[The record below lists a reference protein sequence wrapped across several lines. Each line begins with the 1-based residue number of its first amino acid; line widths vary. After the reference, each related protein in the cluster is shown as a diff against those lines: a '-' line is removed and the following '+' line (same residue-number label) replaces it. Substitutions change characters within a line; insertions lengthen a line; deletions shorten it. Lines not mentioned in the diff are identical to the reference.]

1 LHTRLRLGFFAL
13 HDYCI
18 HAKLIAVILPYV
30 FVAWNMKLLS
40 IISYYVP
47 VLLLNIMLCL
57 PLSLLHKFVAMLGRS
72 DKVKLDYY
80 VERI

>member
-1 LHTRLRLGFFAL
+1 LAL
-13 HDYCI
+13 NDYCI

-47 VLLLNIMLCL
+47 VLLLNVMLCL
-57 PLSLLHKFVAMLGRS
+57 PLALLHKFVAMLGRS

-80 VERI
+80 AERI